1 MADQSAAIG
10 PDRVIDILA
19 RACEDVSDL
28 AIHLEQTLQNL
39 REVDDH
45 LSRARTAGPL
55 AREARVVPAWRGVA
69 EGEPGKSGNTD
80 RLTSP
85 LAEIQA
91 LLDRANTRA
100 VAIMAALER
109 KVLPSA
115 LSLQR

>member
-1 MADQSAAIG
+1 MADQSAPIG

-45 LSRARTAGPL
+45 LSRAHTADAMAVRDAVARPL
-55 AREARVVPAWRGVA
+55 PAGSA
-69 EGEPGKSGNTD
+69 GAGD

-91 LLDRANTRA
+91 LLDRANGRA

-115 LSLQR
+115 LQLQR

>member
-1 MADQSAAIG
+1 MADQSAPIG

-45 LSRARTAGPL
+45 LSRARPADALAVRDAVARPL
-55 AREARVVPAWRGVA
+55 PAA
-69 EGEPGKSGNTD
+69 ND

-91 LLDRANTRA
+91 LLHRANSRA
-100 VAIMAALER
+100 VSIMTALER
-109 KVLPSA
+109 KVLPGA
-115 LSLQR
+115 VQLQR